1 MAYDYSRAGWDGL
14 RDHLRDVP
22 WEDIFKLS
30 ASAAASEFCEWV
42 QVGIDVY
49 IPHRKYQVKPHSSP
63 WFSAACVA
71 AIVHRNHFFR
81 LYQQNKSSESKVKF
95 RQASN
100 RCKRVLEAAKLAYA
114 TKTKESITSQ
124 KLGSRDFWRIANSVL
139 NKGKSAVPPLFNGP
153 EVLSSASDK
162 AKLFAQNFSKNSNL
176 LDSGISLPVFPSR
189 TNLKLHNIYI
199 TPKMVKKVVT
209 NLDSSKEFGPD
220 CIPVVV
226 LKNNEPELSYI
237 LAKLFNNCLKESC
250 FPDCW
255 KVSSVVPVFKN
266 VGERSTAKTF
276 GINFKNTS
284 VQSVRDI
291 VNSYKNH
298 PSIIKIKQVV
308 NGSNVSDS
316 ERFSFK
322 TINESEIKDL
332 LKNLD
337 INKASGIDTI
347 PPKLVKL
354 SADFLTPLLTKAINT
369 SIAQNV
375 FPENAKTA
383 SVIPLDKGKPNKN
396 EMSNFRPVS
405 VLNTF
410 SKIYE
415 RVIKDQIVHG
425 MEKYFSPFLSA
436 YRKNYSSQNILIS
449 LTEEWRKMLDNN
461 FVVGA
466 VLTDLSKAFD
476 CIPHDLIIAKLS
488 AYNFSDEALS
498 YIYSYLTNRRQCVR
512 INNTHSQLET
522 IISGVPQGSI
532 LGPIL
537 FNLSIND
544 LFFFVVLA
552 SLYNFADDNTL
563 SAFATTVSELIKIL
577 ESESEVVIDWFK
589 INKMVVNPDKFQA
602 IILDKRKRDHT
613 DEHITVDNQQIKVV
627 SSVKLLGLQLD
638 DKLNFN
644 LHISNI
650 CKSAANQLNALIR
663 LKKFMNFEEKKILIN
678 SYFMANFNYCPLVW
692 MLSNASS
699 LKKIENLQKRA
710 LRFLCNDYEIS
721 YEELLS
727 KSSTSSMNVK
737 RLRALC
743 VELYKTINKLNPDFM
758 RDLFK
763 LRFTNRPVRE
773 KYKMNMIIPEFNQV
787 SYGKKSL
794 RTFGPKLWN
803 SLPYH
808 IKSSENLESFKRTIK
823 HWNGERCLCKVCNCS

>member
-1 MAYDYSRAGWDGL
+1 M
-14 RDHLRDVP
+14 
-22 WEDIFKLS
+22 
-30 ASAAASEFCEWV
+30 
-42 QVGIDVY
+42 
-49 IPHRKYQVKPHSSP
+49 
-63 WFSAACVA
+63 
-71 AIVHRNHFFR
+71 
-81 LYQQNKSSESKVKF
+81 
-95 RQASN
+95 
-100 RCKRVLEAAKLAYA
+100 
-114 TKTKESITSQ
+114 
-124 KLGSRDFWRIANSVL
+124 
-139 NKGKSAVPPLFNGP
+139 
-153 EVLSSASDK
+153 
-162 AKLFAQNFSKNSNL
+162 
-176 LDSGISLPVFPSR
+176 
-189 TNLKLHNIYI
+189 
-199 TPKMVKKVVT
+199 
-209 NLDSSKEFGPD
+209 
-220 CIPVVV
+220 
-226 LKNNEPELSYI
+226 
-237 LAKLFNNCLKESC
+237 
-250 FPDCW
+250 
-255 KVSSVVPVFKN
+255 
-266 VGERSTAKTF
+266 
-276 GINFKNTS
+276 
-284 VQSVRDI
+284 
-291 VNSYKNH
+291 
-298 PSIIKIKQVV
+298 
-308 NGSNVSDS
+308 
-316 ERFSFK
+316 
-322 TINESEIKDL
+322 
-332 LKNLD
+332 
-337 INKASGIDTI
+337 
-347 PPKLVKL
+347 
-354 SADFLTPLLTKAINT
+354 
-369 SIAQNV
+369 
-375 FPENAKTA
+375 
-383 SVIPLDKGKPNKN
+383 IPLDKGKPNKN
-396 EMSNFRPVS
+396 EISNFRPVS

-415 RVIKDQIVHG
+415 RVIKDQIVRG

-449 LTEEWRKMLDNN
+449 LTEEWRKKLDNN
-461 FVVGA
+461 FVAGA

-498 YIYSYLTNRRQCVR
+498 YIYSYLTNRRQCVH

-552 SLYNFADDNTL
+552 SLHNFADDNAL
-563 SAFATTVSELIKIL
+563 SAFATTDSELIKI

-589 INKMVVNPDKFQA
+589 INTMVVNPDRFQA
-602 IILDKRKRDHT
+602 IILDKQKRDHT

-644 LHISNI
+644 LHISHI
-650 CKSAANQLNALIR
+650 CKSATNQLNALIR

-678 SYFMANFNYCPLVW
+678 SYVMANFNYCLLIW

-710 LRFLCNDYEIS
+710 LSFLCNDYEIS
-721 YEELLS
+721 YEELLL
-727 KSSTSSMNVK
+727 KSSTSLMNV
-737 RLRALC
+737 
-743 VELYKTINKLNPDFM
+743 KTINKLNPDFM

-823 HWNGERCLCKVCNCS
+823 HCNGERCLFKVCNCS

>member
-1 MAYDYSRAGWDGL
+1 MYENYLKKLTEKGL
-14 RDHLRDVP
+14 TTNKSFWKFMKPFLTNKGFTGNN
-22 WEDIFKLS
+22 DITL
-30 ASAAASEFCEWV
+30 
-42 QVGIDVY
+42 I
-49 IPHRKYQVKPHSSP
+49 H
-63 WFSAACVA
+63 
-71 AIVHRNHFFR
+71 
-81 LYQQNKSSESKVKF
+81 QNKIISDEKQLTKLLNSYYINIVEKSSD
-95 RQASN
+95 
-100 RCKRVLEAAKLAYA
+100 
-114 TKTKESITSQ
+114 T
-124 KLGSRDFWRIANSVL
+124 
-139 NKGKSAVPPLFNGP
+139 
-153 EVLSSASDK
+153 
-162 AKLFAQNFSKNSNL
+162 
-176 LDSGISLPVFPSR
+176 
-189 TNLKLHNIYI
+189 
-199 TPKMVKKVVT
+199 
-209 NLDSSKEFGPD
+209 
-220 CIPVVV
+220 
-226 LKNNEPELSYI
+226 
-237 LAKLFNNCLKESC
+237 
-250 FPDCW
+250 
-255 KVSSVVPVFKN
+255 
-266 VGERSTAKTF
+266 KTF

-337 INKASGIDTI
+337 IKKASGIDTI

-415 RVIKDQIVHG
+415 KVIKDQIVHG

-436 YRKNYSSQNILIS
+436 FRKNYSSQNILIS
-449 LTEEWRKMLDNN
+449 LTEEWRKKLDNN

-498 YIYSYLTNRRQCVR
+498 YIYSYLTNRRQCVH

-544 LFFFVVLA
+544 LFFSVVLA

-627 SSVKLLGLQLD
+627 SSVKLLGQQLD

-678 SYFMANFNYCPLVW
+678 SYFMANFNYCPFVW

-721 YEELLS
+721 YEELFS

>member
-1 MAYDYSRAGWDGL
+1 MSNRFLEVVNVHAPLKTKIVRGNDAPFVDKQL
-14 RDHLRDVP
+14 RKAIYTRTRLRNK
-22 WEDIFKLS
+22 I
-30 ASAAASEFCEWV
+30 
-42 QVGIDVY
+42 
-49 IPHRKYQVKPHSSP
+49 
-63 WFSAACVA
+63 
-71 AIVHRNHFFR
+71 HRNPSKENKIAYKKQINFCVSLRRKCMKNYLKKFTEKGLTTNKGFWKFMKPFLTNKGFTGNNDITLIH
-81 LYQQNKSSESKVKF
+81 QNK
-95 RQASN
+95 
-100 RCKRVLEAAKLAYA
+100 
-114 TKTKESITSQ
+114 I
-124 KLGSRDFWRIANSVL
+124 
-139 NKGKSAVPPLFNGP
+139 
-153 EVLSSASDK
+153 
-162 AKLFAQNFSKNSNL
+162 
-176 LDSGISLPVFPSR
+176 ISYEKQL
-189 TNLKLHNIYI
+189 T
-199 TPKMVKKVVT
+199 
-209 NLDSSKEFGPD
+209 
-220 CIPVVV
+220 
-226 LKNNEPELSYI
+226 
-237 LAKLFNNCLKESC
+237 KLFNSYYINIVEK
-250 FPDCW
+250 
-255 KVSSVVPVFKN
+255 SSD
-266 VGERSTAKTF
+266 TKTF
-276 GINFKNTS
+276 GTNFENTS

-291 VNSYKNH
+291 VNSYENH
-298 PSIIKIKQVV
+298 PSIIKIKQIV
-308 NGSNVSDS
+308 NGSNVSNS

-322 TINESEIKDL
+322 MVNENEIKDL

-337 INKASGIDTI
+337 IKKASGIDTI

-375 FPENAKTA
+375 FPENTETA
-383 SVIPLDKGKPNKN
+383 SVITLDKGKPNKN
-396 EMSNFRPVS
+396 EISNFRPVS

-415 RVIKDQIVHG
+415 RVIKDQIVCG
-425 MEKYFSPFLSA
+425 MEKYFSPFLYA

-449 LTEEWRKMLDNN
+449 LTEEWRKKLDNN

-466 VLTDLSKAFD
+466 VLTDLSKPFD
-476 CIPHDLIIAKLS
+476 CILHDLIIAKLS

-498 YIYSYLTNRRQCVR
+498 YIYSYLTNRRQCVH

-537 FNLSIND
+537 FSLSIND

-552 SLYNFADDNTL
+552 SLHNFADDNAL
-563 SAFATTVSELIKIL
+563 SAFATTVSELIKI
-577 ESESEVVIDWFK
+577 ESESEVVMDWFK
-589 INKMVVNPDKFQA
+589 INTMVVNPDRFQA
-602 IILDKRKRDHT
+602 IILDKQKRDHT

-644 LHISNI
+644 LHISHI
-650 CKSAANQLNALIR
+650 CKSATNQLNALIR
-663 LKKFMNFEEKKILIN
+663 LKKFMNFEEKNILIN
-678 SYFMANFNYCPLVW
+678 SYFMANFNYCLLVW

-727 KSSTSSMNVK
+727 KSSTSSMNV
-737 RLRALC
+737 
-743 VELYKTINKLNPDFM
+743 KTINKLNPDFM

-823 HWNGERCLCKVCNCS
+823 HCNGECCLFKVCNCS